1 MVIHAGGGIALVD
14 IYYDKINILLNDKGK
29 GIADLEKAMQPGYS
43 TAPEE
48 VQRLGFGAG
57 MGLPNMRKYADVF
70 DIQSEVGVG
79 TTVKM
84 TIYFG

>member
-1 MVIHAGGGIALVD
+1 MVD

-57 MGLPNMRKYADVF
+57 MGLPNMKKYADVF